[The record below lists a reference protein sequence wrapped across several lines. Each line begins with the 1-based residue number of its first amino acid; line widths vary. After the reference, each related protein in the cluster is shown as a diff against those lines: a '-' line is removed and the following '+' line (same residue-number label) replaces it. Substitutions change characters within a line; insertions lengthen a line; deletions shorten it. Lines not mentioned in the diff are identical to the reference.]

1 MSVQPVEPQ
10 TRIKSGRNAFVLPDF
25 QFRFNLT
32 LLQPN
37 YPLVRLRSVAKLQIR
52 SEMKVRQ
59 KRTRSFL
66 IRYAFVAL

>member
-10 TRIKSGRNAFVLPDF
+10 TRVKSGRNAFILPDF

-37 YPLVRLRSVAKLQIR
+37 DPLALNLEICLLEDRVYLSSGL
-52 SEMKVRQ
+52 KV
-59 KRTRSFL
+59 
-66 IRYAFVAL
+66 